1 MKTTS
6 SLSRLTAYAV
16 IVAMLAGNVSPA
28 YAQTDITINGSG
40 SGSGDV
46 WTSGSANTSYLHAYG
61 GGDSEN
67 YTDWVQS
74 PLNDRL
80 WVTGGSLTT
89 SGLYQNG
96 KLYASGGNLNVSSGE
111 LHIASGSYI
120 NSGANL
126 TLGPGAW
133 LIQTGGEVTL
143 NSGDSINNGYI
154 SATSGDLSFTGGT
167 HTIKD
172 GSNIANNFGVSGGT
186 VTFANATSLN
196 SNFSNSA
203 EVAFNAGTLDNNV
216 TGTGN
221 TTFNNTVTNTG
232 SVSQTAVTNN
242 GALTNNGAISAN
254 LTNSNTIA
262 GNGSITTKT
271 GGTSSNNGTI
281 AQNSLTN
288 NGTFTSNGKITLTNG
303 LTNNNIFNNNAMLLA
318 NVTNKSNA
326 TLSSDPDHLG
336 KDVANN
342 GTLNL
347 NADGTLSVN
356 VTGTGNTNISGNLEN
371 EGTISQNDVTVAAG
385 KVVTTSASDITATHE
400 INNSGVIDYTG
411 GSTANTINGTG
422 RIVVTGYVTNTGDIN
437 QTQVNNSSVF
447 INNGNVTANLVNTGS
462 LEGAGNYTTKTGL
475 SSNSG
480 VIEQANLTNKG
491 TFDNNGHVDLTGTL
505 TNDTNAVF
513 NTDASLISAAG
524 GLANAGTVNFMTGT
538 NAVNMTGTGT
548 TNFHNTTGNTASI
561 EQNLV
566 TNDGKLNN
574 TGTITANLTN
584 ANEITGTGSIVTKTD
599 GASTNNGTIKQANLT
614 NNGTFESNGK
624 ITVTDTLTNN
634 KTFNNNAEIA
644 GNVTNAS
651 SATFA
656 NAADITGNV
665 TNSGTF
671 ANAAGITGDV
681 VNNSSA
687 TFTNTADITG
697 NVANNGT
704 FTNSG
709 DIVASLGVFNTSTFT
724 NATGATIT
732 GPFGNSG
739 TVINDG
745 TITGAITNTGT
756 GIINSVATNLVGTID
771 NANILNIAGG
781 TVQENIT
788 GSTGTMNITADLV
801 NAKNITQ
808 ATVNNSAQLDNTGV
822 ITAAINNAG
831 TINSTATNLKGTIDN
846 DGTLNLAGGTVQYDI
861 SSTNDTGITNIT
873 ADLTNGVTIAQAT
886 VNNSANLTNN
896 ANAAINATTVT
907 NDGTVTNGGTITA
920 TDIVN
925 NGTISGKASNLV
937 ASNGIANTGTL
948 VFNAA
953 GDPGTSN
960 ISGTG
965 DVQVTAATTL
975 SGTNTYTGGTLINGV
990 ALTVAGQ
997 NNLSTGDVTFTN
1009 NGTLAVTGAGS
1020 LSNVLKGQAATD
1032 RITVDNANALT
1043 LATATGAA
1051 GDFYKDGA
1059 GTMTFGMASN
1069 GYTGNTHVAAGTLT
1083 GNTGNIN
1090 NTVYGTSGTTVE
1102 FTDNT
1107 DAELNGINT
1116 AGTFLKSGT
1125 GVFNVQNNTFSA
1137 DVANIDAGTFAVNRA
1152 ITADTLNV
1160 NSGATLRGNGNITG
1174 TVHVNSGATL
1184 APGNSIDT
1192 LTISGPLNLASGS
1205 TTAIE
1210 MNETSSD
1217 KIVVTGATNIASGA
1231 NLTVA
1236 NEGGRFFEWNSFDI
1250 LESDGGVNGTFN
1262 YDGTIAN
1269 FDTDRIDVAL
1279 EQSGSKVTLTAKR
1292 KATNYEQTP
1301 TVALSRN
1308 AGQAAHAVDAISTG
1322 FGGDIANALLQL
1334 EKLGGLNPDG
1344 VTLINPNATLSSA
1357 LLDLTGVLYAN
1368 SALIPLFNAKTL
1380 QVYDRIAQRSGAEKK
1395 CVDCDNNL
1403 WVQYYNQHDKVFS
1416 SSNSPR
1422 FYNNTS
1428 GALVGYD
1435 RSLGDFLVGAYAGF
1449 GKNDLR
1455 QRDDSKMDVEDTTFG
1470 LYSGYTLGDWAFRGT
1485 LFAGTQNYHGKRY
1498 ISFMDRKADAKYNG
1512 SNVGLDLEASYNIP
1526 VFSWMNVK
1534 PFAGWLNS
1542 YAHQQA
1548 FTEKDAGALNLHV
1561 NSHDQFNSQARLGVR
1576 VDGQIKNRLS
1586 WYGSVA
1592 VKQFVGGDY
1601 AKLRMDLGL
1610 PNTDMHI
1617 ISAQLGRTS
1626 FGGQV
1631 GANYALTNNWSVF
1644 ANVEGNINNKAANCF
1659 GNVGVAYTW

>member
-16 IVAMLAGNVSPA
+16 IVAMLAGNVSPI
-28 YAQTDITINGSG
+28 YAQTDITINNSG
-40 SGSGDV
+40 SGTNT
-46 WTSGSANTSYLHAYG
+46 WTSGEANTSRLHTTKT
-61 GGDSEN
+61 GDSRN

-74 PLNDRL
+74 PWDDTLKM
-80 WVTGGSLTT
+80 TGGTLTT
-89 SGLYQNG
+89 AGLTQNG
-96 KLYASGGNLNVSSGE
+96 KLYASGGNITVSSGQ
-111 LHIASGSYI
+111 LGIASGSYI

-126 TLGPGAW
+126 NLGSGSTLA
-133 LIQTGGEVTL
+133 ITGGSVTL
-143 NSGDSINNGYI
+143 NSGDSIDSGTI
-154 SATSGDLSFTGGT
+154 TGTSGNLSVTGGT
-167 HTIKD
+167 HTISS
-172 GSNIANNFGVSGGT
+172 GSTIANNFGVSGGS
-186 VTFANATSLN
+186 VTFATADSLN
-196 SNFSNSA
+196 SNFSNSGN
-203 EVAFNAGTLDNNV
+203 VVFNGGTLDN
-216 TGTGN
+216 TISGTSGN
-221 TTFNNTVTNTG
+221 TTFNNAVTNTASVTQNTVTNTG
-232 SVSQTAVTNN
+232 T
-242 GALTNNGAISAN
+242 LTNSGTITAN
-254 LTNSNTIA
+254 LTNTNAIT
-262 GNGSITTKT
+262 GTGSIVT
-271 GGTSSNNGTI
+271 GTGTSSNTGTI
-281 AQNSLTN
+281 LQAQITN
-288 NGTFTSNGKITLTNG
+288 NGTFTSNGQITLTNG

-326 TLSSDPDHLG
+326 TLSSDPDNLG
-336 KDVANN
+336 KDVANI

-356 VTGTGNTNISGNLEN
+356 VTGTGTTNISGNLEN
-371 EGTISQNDVTVAAG
+371 AGTISQKDVTVAAG
-385 KVVTTSASDITATHE
+385 KVVTTSASDITATNE
-400 INNSGVIDYTG
+400 IANSGIITYTG
-411 GSTANTINGTG
+411 GSTANKITGDG
-422 RIVVTGYVTNTGDIN
+422 RIVVTGYVTNTGDID
-437 QTQVNNSSVF
+437 QAQVNNSSVF

-462 LEGAGNYTTKTGL
+462 LEGTGNYTTKTGL

-505 TNDTNAVF
+505 TNDTNAVL

-584 ANEITGTGSIVTKTD
+584 SNEITGTGSIVTKTG

-624 ITVTDTLTNN
+624 ITVTGTLTNN
-634 KTFNNNAEIA
+634 KTFNNNAEIV
-644 GNVTNAS
+644 GNVTNANN
-651 SATFA
+651 ATFA
-656 NAADITGNV
+656 NA
-665 TNSGTF
+665 
-671 ANAAGITGDV
+671 
-681 VNNSSA
+681 
-687 TFTNTADITG
+687 ADITG

-704 FTNSG
+704 FT
-709 DIVASLGVFNTSTFT
+709 
-724 NATGATIT
+724 
-732 GPFGNSG
+732 
-739 TVINDG
+739 NDG

-771 NANILNIAGG
+771 NTATLNIAGG
-781 TVQENIT
+781 EVQGDIT
-788 GSTGTMNITADLV
+788 GATGVMNITADLV

-808 ATVNNSAQLDNTGV
+808 ATVNNKAQLDNTGV
-822 ITAAINNAG
+822 ITAAINNDTTG
-831 TINSTATNLKGTIDN
+831 TINSVATNLKGTVAN
-846 DGTLNLAGGTVQYDI
+846 NGALNLNGGTTQAAI
-861 SSTNDTGITNIT
+861 TGTGSTTIGGES
-873 ADLTNGVTIAQAT
+873 LTNSYAITQAT
-886 VNNSANLTNN
+886 VTNN
-896 ANAAINATTVT
+896 TAMTNNAAINATTFT
-907 NDGTVTNGGTITA
+907 NTSTVANGATITA
-920 TDIVN
+920 ADIIN
-925 NGTISGKASNLV
+925 SGTISGKASDLV
-937 ASNGIANTGTL
+937 ASNAIANTGTL

-953 GDPGTSN
+953 GTPGTSN

-975 SGTNTYTGGTLINGV
+975 SGTNTYTGGTLIDAA

-997 NNLSTGDVTFTN
+997 NNLSTGGVTFTN

-1051 GDFYKDGA
+1051 GDFYKSGA
-1059 GTMTFGMASN
+1059 GTLTLGMPSN
-1069 GYTGNTHVAAGTLT
+1069 GYTGDTYVVAGTLI

-1090 NTVYGTSGTTVE
+1090 NAVIGAAGTTVN

-1107 DAELNGINT
+1107 DAELNEINT

-1125 GVFNVQNNTFSA
+1125 GVFNVQNNSFLAS
-1137 DVANIDAGTFAVNRA
+1137 VATIDAGTLAVNNA
-1152 ITADTLNV
+1152 INADVLDI
-1160 NSGATLRGNGNITG
+1160 NSGATLRGKGSINDTLDANAAVVNINT
-1174 TVHVNSGATL
+1174 GATL
-1184 APGNSIDT
+1184 APGNSIGT
-1192 LTISGPLNLASGS
+1192 LTVNGDLNLASGS

-1217 KIVVTGATNIASGA
+1217 KIAVTGATNIASGA

-1236 NEGGRFFEWNSFDI
+1236 NEGGRFFEWSSFDI
-1250 LESDGGVNGTFN
+1250 LESAGNVNGTFT
-1262 YDGTIAN
+1262 YDGTIAD
-1269 FDTDRIDVAL
+1269 FDTSRIDVAL
-1279 EQSGSKVTLTAKR
+1279 DYSDPTKVTLTAKR
-1292 KATNYEQTP
+1292 KATDYTNTP
-1301 TVALSRN
+1301 SGLSRN
-1308 AGQAAHAVDAISTG
+1308 AGEAAHAVDAVSTG
-1322 FGGDIANALLQL
+1322 FGGDITNALLQL

-1357 LLDLTGVLYAN
+1357 LRDLTGVLYAN

-1449 GKNDLR
+1449 GKSDLR
-1455 QRDDSKMDVEDTTFG
+1455 QDDDSKMDVEDTTFG
-1470 LYSGYTLGDWAFRGT
+1470 LYSGYTLGDWAFKGT
-1485 LFAGTQNYHGKRY
+1485 LFAGTQNYHGKRR
-1498 ISFMDRKADAKYNG
+1498 ISFMNRTADGKYNG

-1534 PFAGWLNS
+1534 PFVGWLNS

-1592 VKQFVGGDY
+1592 VKQFVGDDY
-1601 AKLRMDLGL
+1601 AKLRMDLNL
-1610 PNTDMHI
+1610 PNTDMKI
-1617 ISAQLGRTS
+1617 ISAELGRTS